1 MEAKSRRRTRRP
13 LSDCTNSIDSLNT
26 SQSSSTSTKHSSS
39 IIKPSKFLP
48 TTTTKPTETQKQ
60 STTGCTP
67 QNDNPPSN
75 PSTVSLS
82 TPPRAGNFAALLFDW
97 SFICG
102 FSTGIF
108 YCSWIVCLF
117 DPHYYELMGFG
128 NLALFASRSRVWDLL
143 FDVSVVLV

>member
-82 TPPRAGNFAALLFDW
+82 TPPRAGNLLLSSLIGV
-97 SFICG
+97 SFVGSQLG
-102 FSTGIF
+102 FSIVVELF
-108 YCSWIVCLF
+108 VCLI
-117 DPHYYELMGFG
+117 HITT
-128 NLALFASRSRVWDLL
+128 NLW
-143 FDVSVVLV
+143 VLVIWHYLLPGVAFEICYLMCLVLV